1 MGRPCNYG
9 RGGPSTATDLGPG
22 GTNCGTA
29 DINANTPVYVT
40 VVRHRVSQLFTL
52 LCVYMYSIVII
63 TFPGIGVYC
72 MSASVA
78 LLTEL
83 SL

>member
-1 MGRPCNYG
+1 M
-9 RGGPSTATDLGPG
+9 
-22 GTNCGTA
+22 
-29 DINANTPVYVT
+29 YVT

-78 LLTEL
+78 LLTVSVMGRECDLVVTLWVSFLL
-83 SL
+83 SLGSILYVHVVIN